1 MSIHIVLFEPLI
13 PQNTGNIARLTAA
26 NFLQLHLIEPL
37 GFDLSDRYMKRA
49 GLDYWDEVKLTVHPN
64 WDSFLSSEK
73 ISEAP
78 DSRKKIRLLTT
89 KGSTSIYESKFNEGD
104 YLIFGSESKGF
115 PDYMQERYQE
125 QRIKIPMKN
134 ENIRSLNLSN
144 SVSICCF
151 EALRQIE
158 HS

>member
-26 NFLQLHLIEPL
+26 NNLCLHLIEPL

-49 GLDYWDEVKLTVHPN
+49 GLDYWQEVTLKVHEN
-64 WDSFLSSEK
+64 WEQFILAANVSEK
-73 ISEAP
+73 QIHM
-78 DSRKKIRLLTT
+78 ITT
-89 KGSTSIYESKFNEGD
+89 KGTKSLYSTSFSAGE
-104 YLIFGSESKGF
+104 YLVFGNESKGF
-115 PDYMQERYQE
+115 PDFMHERYAD
-125 QRIKIPMKN
+125 RRVRIPMKN

-151 EALRQIE
+151 EALRQID
-158 HS
+158 HAS

>member
-26 NFLQLHLIEPL
+26 NMIQLHLIEPL

-49 GLDYWDEVKLTVHPN
+49 GLDYWEEVKLKVHSS
-64 WDSFLSSEK
+64 WDDFIKSEDVK
-73 ISEAP
+73 ENQ
-78 DSRKKIRLLTT
+78 IRMLTT
-89 KGSTSIYESKFNEGD
+89 KGSESLYSTKFKKGD
-104 YLIFGSESKGF
+104 YLVFGNESKGF
-115 PDYMQERYQE
+115 PDFMHEKYSMN
-125 QRIKIPMKN
+125 RIRIPMKN

-151 EALRQIE
+151 EAIRQIDYA
-158 HS
+158 S